1 MLPVGTSRNFE
12 NHVARGD
19 GLFRLYDN
27 TDACQLTTGLT
38 VVLTTL
44 WTVGLTVD
52 SLACENIFSAG
63 MSPEIGPENGA
74 ENGAE
79 NATEIGADTNGVMI
93 ECAAS
98 EPLAIIAR
106 ARADRVKPARPDNR
120 SYIAVASLSLAF
132 ISVPACAA
140 AMSYVIDDPDS
151 RAGRL
156 GIIPGIIICNDNVD
170 SPDMR
175 LMILS

>member
-1 MLPVGTSRNFE
+1 VLPVGTSRNFE

-38 VVLTTL
+38 VLWTTL
-44 WTVGLTVD
+44 WTVGFLNRQTG
-52 SLACENIFSAG
+52 FSAG
-63 MSPEIGPENGA
+63 MSPEIG
-74 ENGAE
+74 AE
-79 NATEIGADTNGVMI
+79 NATEIGAAKT
-93 ECAAS
+93 EY
-98 EPLAIIAR
+98 LAITDR

-120 SYIAVASLSLAF
+120 SNIAVASLSPAF

-156 GIIPGIIICNDNVD
+156 GIIPGIIMCNDNVD

>member
-38 VVLTTL
+38 VLWTTL
-44 WTVGLTVD
+44 WTVGFLNRQTG
-52 SLACENIFSAG
+52 FSAG
-63 MSPEIGPENGA
+63 MSPEI
-74 ENGAE
+74 GAE
-79 NATEIGADTNGVMI
+79 NATEIGADAND
-93 ECAAS
+93 AAS
-98 EPLAIIAR
+98 ACAETDCLTII
-106 ARADRVKPARPDNR
+106 ARPDNR
-120 SYIAVASLSLAF
+120 SNIAVASLSLAF

-156 GIIPGIIICNDNVD
+156 GIIPGIIMCNDNVD